1 MSREISIDKNLVEKV
16 SDKLGIESEVIAKHL
31 HKSIRVLSYRD
42 IIYMVFRR
50 EIHGI
55 REGTTI
61 ILAEDPVV
69 VYGYPSIQ
77 RLALLEGISRHMIDK
92 IIVEEKMDGYNVR
105 VVVVDDKIYGIT
117 RGGYIC
123 PYTTARIEKLYG
135 EQLRLLYREYPD
147 IVLAGEVVGLENP
160 YVPYDYPEA
169 RGFDYFV
176 FDVLRNDRLQPLK
189 LRDEIVEKYGLRRV
203 RVLGVL
209 DKNDLQGVRR
219 IIDLLE
225 KERREGI
232 VIKDP
237 EHRVPP
243 LKYTTVY
250 INIHDIEEGMK
261 HPFDEGRSYLF
272 SRIVRLIAQGYE
284 YDWNNDELDQI
295 ALKLGRAILKPA
307 IESLRRRAMGKL
319 IASSY
324 TLSFPDRRVLE
335 EYLEF
340 LEEMGVDAIV
350 RIINERNDGW
360 LVVEVF
366 KLKETHDIYGKILK
380 TGYSPLD

>member
-1 MSREISIDKNLVEKV
+1 MSEDSVSSEK
-16 SDKLGIESEVIAKHL
+16 LAIIAERLNIPGDVLRRHL
-31 HKSIRVLSYRD
+31 NKSIRVMVYRGLT
-42 IIYMVFRR
+42 YLVFRR
-50 EIHGI
+50 EIHGVS
-55 REGTTI
+55 EGTTI
-61 ILAEDPVV
+61 LLGGEPFI

-77 RLALLEGISRHMIDK
+77 RLALLEGIPRHMIDR
-92 IIVEEKMDGYNVR
+92 IVVEEKMDGYNVR
-105 VVVVDDKIYGIT
+105 IVVYDGEVYAIT

-123 PYTTARIEKLYG
+123 PYTTSRIRRMYG
-135 EQLRLLYREYPD
+135 EQFKLAYNEYPD
-147 IVLAGEVVGLENP
+147 IVFAGEVVGVENP
-160 YVPYDYPEA
+160 YVPHHYPEA
-169 RGFDYFV
+169 PRFDYFI
-176 FDVLRNDRLQPLK
+176 FDIMKEGRLQPLK
-189 LRDEIVEKYGLRRV
+189 LRDEIVEKYSFRGV

-209 DKNDLQGVRR
+209 DKNDLEGVRR

-261 HPFDEGRSYLF
+261 HPFDEGRGYLF

-284 YDWNNDELDQI
+284 FDWNNDELNRI
-295 ALKLGRAILKPA
+295 ALRLGRAILKPA

-319 IASSY
+319 IASTY
-324 TLSFPDRRVLE
+324 ILVFPDRESLN

-340 LEEMGVDAIV
+340 LEEMGIDSIV
-350 RIINERNDGW
+350 RIVEEKEDGS
-360 LVVEVF
+360 LVIEVL